1 MHDQNSEHL
10 HKLFIVIDDIER
22 AGKSNSDKLK
32 ARISGTTIRYK
43 KLYSDPITMP
53 SYSDLITTSN
63 ERSPCFISDN
73 NRRNELVVINP
84 ELKGDK
90 PENIEFWN
98 SFYAELENSQ
108 TCGMWFE
115 FLATYPLEL
124 NVRSEL
130 CRFDLETLNAHKI
143 KSMKTVHRWV
153 TQFFTDPRC
162 FEDACK
168 NKTQETQWFSELA
181 FRNINGG
188 PACIITKSRAYLYFK
203 YWCSTSGVKIP
214 TGERNFVE
222 DLADIAIKIARKS
235 MPQGKGRPYNFLF
248 RKPDVKR
255 AILAFYELDTF
266 DIGEWCFEEMT
277 EFQTLRGQVQSGTW
291 RYHVGTTRFGSQNV
305 NLT

>member
-1 MHDQNSEHL
+1 M
-10 HKLFIVIDDIER
+10 
-22 AGKSNSDKLK
+22 
-32 ARISGTTIRYK
+32 
-43 KLYSDPITMP
+43 
-53 SYSDLITTSN
+53 
-63 ERSPCFISDN
+63 
-73 NRRNELVVINP
+73 INP

-222 DLADIAIKIARKS
+222 DLADIGIKIARKS

-266 DIGEWCFEEMT
+266 DIGEWCFEEMA
-277 EFQTLRGQVQSGTW
+277 EFQILRGQVNSGTW
-291 RYHVGTTRFGSQNV
+291 RYHVGTTRFVSQND
-305 NLT
+305 NWT